1 MQSHA
6 YKECSSVGGLVT
18 PVTRDALGKLV
29 VASETVDARLNKNE
43 TELGVLVLAV
53 LFQMLT
59 HGDDHLDLGDTVGIP
74 EDHTDLGWSESLL
87 GHGADL
93 LHAVGGA
100 LLDPGW
106 GRPLVREG
114 AAGNALSFAVHTTH
128 DCLCLVPC

>member
-59 HGDDHLDLGDTVGIP
+59 HGDGLLDEAVQVLWEGWCETLATQVRTILLPATILTWGIP
-74 EDHTDLGWSESLL
+74 W
-87 GHGADL
+87 
-93 LHAVGGA
+93 
-100 LLDPGW
+100 
-106 GRPLVREG
+106 
-114 AAGNALSFAVHTTH
+114 
-128 DCLCLVPC
+128 